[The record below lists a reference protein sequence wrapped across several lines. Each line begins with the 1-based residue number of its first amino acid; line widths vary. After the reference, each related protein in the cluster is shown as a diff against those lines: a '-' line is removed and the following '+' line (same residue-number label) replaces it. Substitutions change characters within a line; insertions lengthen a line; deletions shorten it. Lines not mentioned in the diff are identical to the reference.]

1 MAPEQFED
9 ALGGVF
15 SEPCIVSIAFVQ
27 VALDVRRRSRV
38 AATVLV
44 TATADKVIVRGELFT
59 LRRAKEFPG
68 LVEFQGRRFTP
79 PALFVSGVTPVRA
92 APRAPRRNPGW
103 WITTLLANSAFGGHR

>member
-1 MAPEQFED
+1 MSRGEWLNRVVPEQFED

-44 TATADKVIVRGELFT
+44 TATADMVIVRGELFT

-79 PALFVSGVTPVRA
+79 PALFISGMKPLRA
-92 APRAPRRNPGW
+92 APSTTEEIPG
-103 WITTLLANSAFGGHR
+103 